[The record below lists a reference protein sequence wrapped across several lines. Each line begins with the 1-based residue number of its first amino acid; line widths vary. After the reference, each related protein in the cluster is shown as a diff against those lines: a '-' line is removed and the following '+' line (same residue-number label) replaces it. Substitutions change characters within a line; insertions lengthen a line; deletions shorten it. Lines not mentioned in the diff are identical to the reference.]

1 MNTIGPITRVIK
13 SNQKKKPGDF
23 SMDGKVLFGL
33 LTLIVDIKQRQI
45 NKVSFD
51 NNNRF
56 EYNEGMQTKDVLADK
71 TPLVDNGLLGH

>member
-13 SNQKKKPGDF
+13 SNQNKKPGDF
-23 SMDGKVLFGL
+23 SVDGKVLFGL

>member
-51 NNNRF
+51 NNNSF
-56 EYNEGMQTKDVLADK
+56 KYNEGMQTKDVLADK